1 MTGDLNA
8 RVGTDKTDKER
19 KMGTHGYGYINN
31 NGERLVELCEET
43 NLVIEGTLF
52 NHKDIPKV
60 SWRSPD
66 YNTVTPIDHMIIN
79 QKWRRSLPVVKV
91 RRGADVRNDH
101 MLEMTALSLKLRKTK
116 RGEERQLRNPGV
128 EKSLKNEVRNRFNI
142 LQEEQEL
149 TINSFNNALTV
160 EKEDTWKIIDRRR
173 KVKKKALEAKSRRLK
188 EKLQTTYSELD
199 HEVKKRTRG
208 DKKAFMEK
216 LAEEV
221 EEAAQKQDM
230 GTLYKITKSP
240 AGGFK
245 NNDVPVKD
253 SDGNV
258 ITGIVEKMQRWKIRA
273 SSIEKQPAYMPTS
286 QTMTSAWMWTP
297 ILPRLMKLRMQ
308 LDTLNQEKHQALI
321 V

>member
-1 MTGDLNA
+1 
-8 RVGTDKTDKER
+8 
-19 KMGTHGYGYINN
+19 MGTHGYGYINN

-43 NLVIEGTLF
+43 NLVIGGTLF

-66 YNTVTPIDHMIIN
+66 YNTVTQIDHMIIN

-91 RRGADVRNDH
+91 RRGAVVRNDH
-101 MLEMTALSLKLRKTK
+101 MLEMAALSLKLRKTK
-116 RGEERQLRNPGV
+116 RGEERQLRNPAV
-128 EKSLKNEVRNRFNI
+128 EKSLKM
-142 LQEEQEL
+142 
-149 TINSFNNALTV
+149 
-160 EKEDTWKIIDRRR
+160 KRR

-199 HEVKKRTRG
+199 REVKRRTRG

-230 GTLYKITKSP
+230 GTLYKITKSL

-258 ITGIVEKMQRWKIRA
+258 ITGIVEQMQRWKNQSVLNREATSIHANIPDNDIGLDVDTNPPSLDEVKNAIRHLKSRKA
-273 SSIEKQPAYMPTS
+273 PGTDCINAEMLKWFQMSG
-286 QTMTSAWMWTP
+286 
-297 ILPRLMKLRMQ
+297 KL
-308 LDTLNQEKHQALI
+308 H
-321 V
+321 